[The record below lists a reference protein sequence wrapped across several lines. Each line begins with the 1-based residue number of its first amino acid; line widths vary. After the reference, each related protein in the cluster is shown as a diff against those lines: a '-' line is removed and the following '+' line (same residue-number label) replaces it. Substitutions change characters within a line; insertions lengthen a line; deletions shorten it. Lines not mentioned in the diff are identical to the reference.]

1 MPLWAAALATTM
13 LVQTVGAF
21 ILFAVPVI
29 GPVLTEAAGLPGESI
44 GYLSSLSALGVCW
57 LLSNGVPMLTHYGP
71 VRMLQIGLA
80 LGVLGFAAICSA
92 WWPLAVVGAVVMGF
106 GYATNNPASSEILVH
121 TAPAGNR
128 VLIFSVKQAG
138 VPLGAMLTGLVVAP
152 LVGQHGLP
160 GVTLLMLA
168 LGAMALLLVQP
179 ARARL
184 DPPLDP
190 LGERIRTAWFPA
202 LFSWRVMRNS
212 VVTLKLHPSLPMF
225 TALGLSFAIL
235 QACLTAFLVT
245 YLVTRHG
252 FSLAEGGLIAATMQG
267 ANLVARITLGWIAD
281 RIGNAQL
288 QLAIQGF
295 MAAASLAALALHQ
308 PVPGGALTY
317 ILVAL
322 AGFTGTS
329 WNGLHMA
336 ESARLSPPGRV
347 GEVTSAVNLF
357 GFVGSVSGPILFA
370 LLVQATD
377 SYAMAFLLA
386 SAQLVLVCL
395 LALRR

>member
-1 MPLWAAALATTM
+1 MPLWANALAATM

-57 LLSNGVPMLTHYGP
+57 LLSNGVPMLAQYGP

-80 LGVLGFAAICSA
+80 LGVLGFAAICTA
-92 WWPLAVVGAVVMGF
+92 WWPLAVLGAVVMGF
-106 GYATNNPASSEILVH
+106 GYATNNPASSEILVR
-121 TAPAGNR
+121 TAPARNR
-128 VLIFSVKQAG
+128 VLVFSLKQAG
-138 VPLGAMLTGLVVAP
+138 LIVAP
-152 LVGQHGLP
+152 LVGLHGLF

-168 LGAMALLLVQP
+168 LGTIALLLVQP
-179 ARARL
+179 ARAKL
-184 DPPLDP
+184 DPP
-190 LGERIRTAWFPA
+190 GERLPTAWFPA

-212 VVTLKLHPSLPMF
+212 VAALKLHPSLPMF
-225 TALGLSFAIL
+225 TALGLSLAIL

-267 ANLVARITLGWIAD
+267 ANLVARITLGWLAD

-288 QLAIQGF
+288 QLAVQGF
-295 MAAASLAALALHQ
+295 LAAASLAALALHQ
-308 PVPGGALTY
+308 PVSGDPVTY
-317 ILVAL
+317 ALVAL

-377 SYAMAFLLA
+377 SYAVAFLLA
-386 SAQLVLVCL
+386 SVQLCLVCL
-395 LALRR
+395 LALRRIPR

>member
-1 MPLWAAALATTM
+1 MPLWASALATTM

-57 LLSNGVPMLTHYGP
+57 LLSNGVPMLAQYGP
-71 VRMLQIGLA
+71 VRMLQIGLV
-80 LGVLGFAAICSA
+80 LGVLGFAAICTA
-92 WWPLAVVGAVVMGF
+92 WWPLAVLGAVVMGF
-106 GYATNNPASSEILVH
+106 GYATNNPASSEILVR
-121 TAPAGNR
+121 TAPAQNR
-128 VLIFSVKQAG
+128 VLVFSLKQAG
-138 VPLGAMLTGLVVAP
+138 VPLGAMLTGLIVAP
-152 LVGQHGLP
+152 LVGLYGLP

-168 LGAMALLLVQP
+168 LGLIALLLAQP
-179 ARARL
+179 ARLLL
-184 DPPLDP
+184 DPPGD
-190 LGERIRTAWFPA
+190 RIRTAWFPA
-202 LFSWRVMRNS
+202 LFSWRVMRNLVS
-212 VVTLKLHPSLPMF
+212 ALALHPSLPMF

-245 YLVTRHG
+245 YMVTRHG
-252 FSLAEGGLIAATMQG
+252 FSLAEGGLIAATLQG
-267 ANLVARITLGWIAD
+267 ANLIARITLGWLAD

-288 QLAIQGF
+288 QLAVQGF
-295 MAAASLAALALHQ
+295 LAAAALAALALHQ
-308 PVPGGALTY
+308 PVPGDPVTY
-317 ILVAL
+317 ALVAL

-329 WNGLHMA
+329 WNGLHIA

-370 LLVQATD
+370 LLVQATG
-377 SYAMAFLLA
+377 SYAVAFLLA
-386 SAQLVLVCL
+386 SVQLCLVCL
-395 LALRR
+395 LALRRITR